1 MHGIDVGQPT
11 LCRGID
17 FLSLISS
24 HSLSERSRNDELR
37 QISDTGAPVWSCDN
51 PPSLRCNR
59 SWGGTPRTTA
69 HRRCLAGLWLMH
81 SSVLFL
87 FVLTTSM
94 SLVGILWL
102 FANTADASAY
112 TCHFFFSS
120 SSLVSCKD
128 RCHNAWV
135 FWHDLA
141 VSYSDG
147 NRATRFPPEIQEI
160 HEPRKWAVIRSQ
172 RVGMCCALLIRLLFI
187 IMLQTAKSVLHLRHM
202 LVTHGL
208 LTALHL
214 QLSCTRFGVLKM
226 ISSVM

>member
-1 MHGIDVGQPT
+1 MQLQFHVSCPKGLTTSASDYACMHLINNSTMHGIDVGQPT

-24 HSLSERSRNDELR
+24 HSLLERSRNDELR

-69 HRRCLAGLWLMH
+69 HRRCLAALWLMH

-87 FVLTTSM
+87 FVLMTSM

-112 TCHFFFSS
+112 TCHFFFFLFLSRARTAAIKPES
-120 SSLVSCKD
+120 FDMTRLSVTVTATARHAFHRRYRKYMS
-128 RCHNAWV
+128 R
-135 FWHDLA
+135 
-141 VSYSDG
+141 G
-147 NRATRFPPEIQEI
+147 NEQ
-160 HEPRKWAVIRSQ
+160 W
-172 RVGMCCALLIRLLFI
+172 
-187 IMLQTAKSVLHLRHM
+187 
-202 LVTHGL
+202 
-208 LTALHL
+208 
-214 QLSCTRFGVLKM
+214 
-226 ISSVM
+226 